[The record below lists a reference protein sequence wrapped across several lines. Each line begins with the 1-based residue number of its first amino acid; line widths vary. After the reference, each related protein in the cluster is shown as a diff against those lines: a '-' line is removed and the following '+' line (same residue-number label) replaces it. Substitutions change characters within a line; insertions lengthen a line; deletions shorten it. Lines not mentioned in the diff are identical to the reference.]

1 MGFYEDIK
9 DVAKQAQILKE
20 TNQVAFAE
28 SVQGNA
34 INRVKEM
41 ISRKARTGATSL
53 EMDIWDLNDTIRLD
67 DVEVS
72 PNGKARIAIDSLV
85 LYFDSIGFGTNI
97 EVPEG
102 EHELMKVTFYW
113 DELEQPSEVVVI
125 EMPVDT
131 SEVLVSAQEY
141 TKLVEDS
148 QKLDAVK
155 STLSE

>member
-34 INRVKEM
+34 INRIKEM
-41 ISRKARTGATSL
+41 ISRKARTGAISL
-53 EMDIWDLNDTIRLD
+53 KLDVWDLNDAIRLD
-67 DVEVS
+67 DVEIS
-72 PNGKARIAIDSLV
+72 SNDKAKIATESLV
-85 LYFDSIGFGTNI
+85 AYFGSIGFGTDI
-97 EVPEG
+97 ELPDG
-102 EHELMKVTFYW
+102 EYELIKVTLSW
-113 DELEQPSEVVVI
+113 GEVEQPTEAVI
-125 EMPVDT
+125 EIPVDEN
-131 SEVLVSAQEY
+131 EVLVSAQEY